1 MNIKF
6 LDFFL
11 SRYQLPEQYDFEW
24 FSRKMNYLRP
34 YIRQYWEAADYTKIP
49 FNQDSEVHGKAHC
62 KRVLT
67 LSILLGFLQ
76 AVPQKDFD
84 SLATAAIYHDV
95 GRLSDMEEW
104 IHGQIS
110 AEKYELAV
118 QNPDPMAAFL
128 MTYHSCDDTE
138 GEAAAAE
145 MDDPNRALQLLKIF
159 KDADA
164 LDRIRFGLGDLDPSF
179 LRLDESKKLICAS
192 IYLFVGSQ
200 TELNY

>member
-1 MNIKF
+1 MNIEF
-6 LDFFL
+6 LDSFL
-11 SRYQLPEQYDFEW
+11 SKYQLPAQYDFEW
-24 FSRKMNYLRP
+24 FSRKIGYLRP
-34 YIRQYWEAADYTKIP
+34 CIRRYWEAADYAKIP

-76 AVPQKDFD
+76 AVPQKDLD

-95 GRLSDMEEW
+95 GRLSDMGEW
-104 IHGQIS
+104 IHGQVS
-110 AEKYELAV
+110 AEKYEFAV
-118 QNPDPMAAFL
+118 QNPDPMASFL
-128 MTYHSCDDTE
+128 MTYHSSDDAE

-192 IYLFVGSQ
+192 IYLFIASQ
-200 TELNY
+200 TELSY